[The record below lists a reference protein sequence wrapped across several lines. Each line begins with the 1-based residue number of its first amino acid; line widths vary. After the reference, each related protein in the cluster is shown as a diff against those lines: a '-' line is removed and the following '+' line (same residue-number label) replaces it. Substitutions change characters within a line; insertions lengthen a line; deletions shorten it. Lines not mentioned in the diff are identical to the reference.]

1 MINYDKQFNAKINKV
16 VRQFNAKVARLQAKG
31 VKYAPEKI
39 SVADLKSTYFE
50 RDSLK
55 RKLKQLERFTTRG
68 AEEIVELG
76 GGAKVTKWELTTLK
90 SDMAYLKR
98 RYSDKIESYGNTIP
112 KIMGK
117 PQAVSYAKMGDARY
131 ENLKVLRK
139 SMDKD
144 INKLEQ
150 ADFNKV
156 KRKTAS
162 QMKRLNRQKYILW
175 ANYFTFL
182 EDVAYKADI
191 DPELLES
198 IKQKLEKMDVD
209 EFIKF
214 FETEKAFSSIID
226 YYDLQKLKSG
236 GYSDKDVETVQLMFE
251 SINQLADEYIND

>member
-16 VRQFNAKVARLQAKG
+16 VRQFNAKVRRLQKQG
-31 VKYAPEKI
+31 IKYVPQTT
-39 SVADLKSTYFE
+39 SVADLKATYFE

-55 RKLKQLERFTTRG
+55 RKLKQLERFSSKG
-68 AEEIVELG
+68 AEEIVELQ
-76 GGAKVTKWELTTLK
+76 GGAKVTKWELSTLK

-98 RYSDKIESYGNTIP
+98 RYTDKINTYGNTVPRIL
-112 KIMGK
+112 GK

-139 SMDKD
+139 SMDKN
-144 INKLEQ
+144 INSMEQ
-150 ADFNKV
+150 ADFNKM

-162 QMKRLNRQKYILW
+162 QIKRLNRQKYILW

-182 EDVAYKADI
+182 EDVAYKADV
-191 DPELLES
+191 DPELLEQ

-209 EFIKF
+209 DFIKF
-214 FETEKAFSSIID
+214 FETEKAFSGIID

>member
-16 VRQFNAKVARLQAKG
+16 VRQFNAKVRRLQSQG
-31 VKYAPEKI
+31 IKYIPQTT

-55 RKLKQLERFTTRG
+55 RKLKQLERFSTKG
-68 AEEIVELG
+68 AEEIVELQ
-76 GGAKVTKWELTTLK
+76 GGAKVTKWELETLK
-90 SDMAYLKR
+90 SDMSYLKR
-98 RYSDKIESYGNTIP
+98 RYTNKITSYGNTVPRIL
-112 KIMGK
+112 GK

-139 SMDKD
+139 SMDK
-144 INKLEQ
+144 NLNSLEQ
-150 ADFNKV
+150 AEFNKM

-191 DPELLES
+191 DPELLEQ
-198 IKQKLEKMDVD
+198 IKQKLIKMDID
-209 EFIKF
+209 DFIKF
-214 FETEKAFSSIID
+214 FETEKAFSGIID